1 MLIAFTSDH
10 PLRLSNDIIFSITP
24 HPMTELETLKTL
36 LSDAETDYQHCIA
49 RGDWEQCSAA
59 KSKVARL
66 RNRIGKIIK
75 QRMALA

>member
-1 MLIAFTSDH
+1 
-10 PLRLSNDIIFSITP
+10 
-24 HPMTELETLKTL
+24 MTELETLKTL